1 GLVHAIDGT
10 LPVWFPDISAHL
22 QCLNEK
28 FRFYDAAASGL
39 QIEKIRSA
47 SALTPNALKHVID
60 FNEKVGIRACATPRA
75 FCNRHEFVLQSA
87 DAACASQRLQFPR
100 LRSAC

>member
-1 GLVHAIDGT
+1 ASIIISTQHKFAAAQERIRAFELRNLRAAQMPRLVHTIDST
-10 LPVWFPDISAHL
+10 LPVLFPDISAHL

-28 FRFYDAAASGL
+28 LRFDDAAVSGL

-60 FNEKVGIRACATPRA
+60 TNKNVRIRAG
-75 FCNRHEFVLQSA
+75 V
-87 DAACASQRLQFPR
+87 
-100 LRSAC
+100 